1 MTSGSTEPNNDFGN
15 FQQGTKSGVKFNDLN
30 GDGTKDAG
38 EPGLNNWVI
47 RAYAD
52 TNGDGTLQAT
62 ETTIAASDTTHTA
75 GLVDGLNC

>member
-1 MTSGSTEPNNDFGN
+1 M
-15 FQQGTKSGVKFNDLN
+15 
-30 GDGTKDAG
+30 
-38 EPGLNNWVI
+38 I

-75 GLVDGLNC
+75 GLVDGSYLLTLNPGKYVVCEVLQATWIQLETFGEHEVLGDQRARRQRLRVPR